1 MTRKPNFRRQ
11 IRNILLGFALLG
23 LMVFLIAHE
32 RGEGFY
38 WLTVFTE
45 QGFYTLVMLGIWC
58 CAIYLLFKDR
68 FSESA
73 LKTRKIQILA
83 VGRYLAIPVL
93 SLLLLFIAVGM
104 MISFRHCDTIQ
115 TPTAVYHLDLVK
127 SIDRNYRLTRCNQWQ
142 MCQVIAQSVDEDVL
156 NGEKLH
162 IDGNFIFATAAN
174 RSKPIIWP
182 YDPDGRSVELVD
194 RLPIEKP

>member
-1 MTRKPNFRRQ
+1 MTRKPNFQRQ
-11 IRNILLGFALLG
+11 VRNILLGFALLG
-23 LMVFLIAHE
+23 LMVIIIAHE

-38 WLTVFTE
+38 WLTAFTE
-45 QGFYTLVMLGIWC
+45 QKPYTLVMLGIWG

-68 FSESA
+68 FSETT
-73 LKTRKIQILA
+73 LKIREIQILT

-93 SLLLLFIAVGM
+93 SLLLLFVAVGM

-115 TPTAVYHLDLVK
+115 TPTAVYHLDLVR
-127 SIDRNYRLTRCNQWQ
+127 SIDRNYRLTQCNQWQ

-174 RSKPIIWP
+174 RSEPIIWSYNP
-182 YDPDGRSVELVD
+182 NGQSVELVD
-194 RLPIEKP
+194 RLSIERP

>member
-1 MTRKPNFRRQ
+1 MTRKPNFQRQ
-11 IRNILLGFALLG
+11 VRNILLGFALLG
-23 LMVFLIAHE
+23 LMVIIIAHE

-38 WLTVFTE
+38 WLTAFTE
-45 QGFYTLVMLGIWC
+45 QKPYTLVMLGIWG

-68 FSESA
+68 FSETT
-73 LKTRKIQILA
+73 LKIREIQILT
-83 VGRYLAIPVL
+83 VGLYLAIPVL
-93 SLLLLFIAVGM
+93 SLLLLFVAVGM

-115 TPTAVYHLDLVK
+115 TPTAVYHLDLVR
-127 SIDRNYRLTRCNQWQ
+127 SIDRNYRLTQCNQWQ

-174 RSKPIIWP
+174 RSEPIIWS
-182 YDPDGRSVELVD
+182 YDPNGQSVELVD
-194 RLPIEKP
+194 RLSIERP